1 MKEDGNFNCK
11 REDVKCL
18 KKMPDSQAELEKRL
32 LRWIISNEKSG
43 VMLDGH
49 FIKACAVAIA
59 EELSVD
65 LKFSNGWLQGFKA
78 RHDLKYRKAHGE
90 KKSAD
95 YKAAEEWRD
104 TKWPELKLQYKLEDI
119 YNADETGLFY
129 RGKCYVANLPVHYV
143 TRNLDCLTYKDPYRR
158 IEIPCHIWC
167 RQFGTAA
174 TVISI
179 FTSLQ
184 RMDNRRM
191 QA

>member
-1 MKEDGNFNCK
+1 MSTPKRNRITYKTRQEIILASKKPGFKIEEAVKQYGLGLSTLYKIVKEDGNFNCK

-32 LRWIISNEKSG
+32 LRWIISNEKSC

-49 FIKACAVAIA
+49 FIKARAVAIA

-104 TKWPELKLQYKLEDI
+104 TKWPELKL
-119 YNADETGLFY
+119 
-129 RGKCYVANLPVHYV
+129 
-143 TRNLDCLTYKDPYRR
+143 
-158 IEIPCHIWC
+158 
-167 RQFGTAA
+167 
-174 TVISI
+174 
-179 FTSLQ
+179 
-184 RMDNRRM
+184 
-191 QA
+191 